1 MAQLDP
7 TAGFRPRV
15 SNKHGGIA
23 MDPVIAAAARALASG
38 NALEALKR
46 VALRD
51 DLHARALRGIAM
63 AQLGDLLRARDLLR
77 DAACGFGSSSPL
89 TVARC
94 KLAIAEI
101 SLVLRDLGGLIELLQ
116 ETGSILEG
124 HGDRSNLAHA
134 IYLQARLALLL
145 GRLGQ
150 AEDLL
155 SSIDPA
161 MVPSVSRPGYWLVAA
176 GIAMRRVEAS
186 KARSALHQAAR
197 AAHVAS
203 VPALLAEVE
212 NARQAAQAPAARLI
226 MEGTDRS
233 LGLAEVEKVLAS
245 ERLVV
250 DACRNLLRQGPHN
263 IDLRGRPV
271 LFGLLR
277 TLAEA
282 WPNDVPRE
290 HLLQR
295 VFRARQV
302 DESHRAR
309 LRVEIARLRKLLAPL
324 AGVEATRRGYT
335 LKPRKST
342 PVVLAPPVQGPN
354 ANVLAL
360 LADGEAWSSSGLALA
375 LDVSPRTVQRMLAA
389 LSQSGKVEWF
399 GYGRSRRWIFAGV
412 PGFPTG
418 LLLPVNAPR
427 E

>member
-1 MAQLDP
+1 
-7 TAGFRPRV
+7 
-15 SNKHGGIA
+15 
-23 MDPVIAAAARALASG
+23 
-38 NALEALKR
+38 
-46 VALRD
+46 
-51 DLHARALRGIAM
+51 M
-63 AQLGDLLRARDLLR
+63 AQLGDLSRARDLLR
-77 DAACGFGSSSPL
+77 DAACGFGSGSL
-89 TVARC
+89 LMVARC
-94 KLAIAEI
+94 NLAVAEI
-101 SLVLRDLGGLIELLQ
+101 SLVLRDLGGLMELLQ
-116 ETGSILEG
+116 QTGSILEG
-124 HGDRSNLAHA
+124 YGDRSNLAHA

-161 MVPSVSRPGYWLVAA
+161 MVPSVSRPGYWLVAV
-176 GIAMRRVEAS
+176 GIAMRRVEAG
-186 KARSALHQAAR
+186 KARFALHQAAR

-212 NARQAAQAPAARLI
+212 TARQAARAPAARLI
-226 MEGTDRS
+226 MEGMDRS
-233 LGLAEVEKVLAS
+233 LSLAEVEKVLVS
-245 ERLVV
+245 EKLVV
-250 DACRNLLRQGPHN
+250 DACRNRVRQGPHN
-263 IDLRGRPV
+263 VDLRGRPV

-290 HLLQR
+290 QMLQR
-295 VFRARQV
+295 VFRARQA
-302 DESHRAR
+302 DDSHRAR

-324 AGVEATRRGYT
+324 AGIAATRRGYT

-354 ANVLAL
+354 AAILEL

-375 LDVSPRTVQRMLAA
+375 LDVSPRTVQRMLDA
-389 LSQSGKVEWF
+389 LSRSGRVEWF
-399 GYGRSRRWIFAGV
+399 GHGKSRRWTFAGV